1 MKISLTSRASVS
13 GLLLSV
19 SLSAG
24 AAVVVAPTGIGAS
37 TSDFGG
43 SFALINQINQSG
55 LSAAYT
61 PGVTDFDVFVA
72 GTTHNGAGALNSGFS
87 VGPFGRF
94 TYNLGGPVAID
105 GIGLWETQNSGSV
118 LSFDLYSDD
127 DSDFT
132 NGATL
137 IGAFVATASGAAISS
152 GQSFG
157 FGTVS
162 AAFVHMAIRTTNGGS
177 QPGLGE
183 VIFRGGATVPEPMT
197 LALVSM
203 ALAGVGLSRWRAR

>member
-1 MKISLTSRASVS
+1 MKLAPISRACIA
-13 GLLLSV
+13 GLLLGI
-19 SLSAG
+19 SLGAG
-24 AAVVVAPTGIGAS
+24 AAVVVAPTAISAS
-37 TSDFGG
+37 TTDFGG
-43 SFALINQINQSG
+43 SFALVNQINQSG

-72 GTTHNGAGALNSGFS
+72 GATHNGAGALNSGFS

-94 TYNLGGPVAID
+94 TYNLGGVVAIN

-118 LSFDLYSDD
+118 LSFDLYSDND
-127 DSDFT
+127 NDFT

-137 IGAFVATASGAAISS
+137 IGGFVATASGAAISS

-157 FGTVS
+157 FGAVS

-183 VIFRGGATVPEPMT
+183 VIFRGGAAVPEPMT
-197 LALVSM
+197 LALVSL
-203 ALAGVGLSRWRAR
+203 ALAGVGLSRRRAR